1 MAEIV
6 LTGENFRKEV
16 LESNVPVLVDFWAT
30 WCMPCRMLAPI
41 VSQIA
46 EENEGKIKVGKVD
59 VDENG
64 ELAASYGINS
74 IPCLIVFKNGEEA
87 ARTVGVQDKA
97 SLMAALGI

>member
-6 LTGENFRKEV
+6 LTGENFRQEV

-59 VDENG
+59 VDENQQ
-64 ELAASYGINS
+64 LAMTYRVAS
-74 IPCLIVFKNGEEA
+74 IPTLMVFKDGKAVSTMVGARPKA
-87 ARTVGVQDKA
+87 AILEMLK
-97 SLMAALGI
+97 

>member
-6 LTGENFRKEV
+6 LTGENFRQEV

-74 IPCLIVFKNGEEA
+74 IPCLIVFKNGQVA
-87 ARTVGVQDKA
+87 NQSVGVVPKA
-97 SLMAALGI
+97 KILELIG